1 MLNLIEA
8 KESKM
13 NEIRVSSLFNHMTD
27 ADFMALHNAGALK
40 EFCDALSLDLQPKDH
55 EKDYTYTA

>member
-1 MLNLIEA
+1 
-8 KESKM
+8 M

-40 EFCDALSLDLQPKDH
+40 EFCDALSLDLQPKNH
-55 EKDYTYTA
+55 EKDYAYTA